1 MKFWALYRYISVV
14 EKTKTQVTVTFGFPF
29 GFGFYNILYYILYV
43 PTLQSIWSWTGYWKR
58 ETASKLKLIPISI
71 KTFLKRNFILSI
83 APCVTWPRLLEPVN
97 TLPQNAMPLNICYFK
112 CCHFKSESS
121 SLCFKGLP
129 WVDPQTIAHAGW
141 LTSLYENNLS
151 VSVQWPPLIMHHA
164 QGCHAPMFREGI
176 MAVQAHF
183 VP

>member
-14 EKTKTQVTVTFGFPF
+14 EKQKHKLQLHLVFHLDLDFIIYF
-29 GFGFYNILYYILYV
+29 IIFCMY

-58 ETASKLKLIPISI
+58 ETTSKLKLIPISI
-71 KTFLKRNFILSI
+71 KAFLKRNFILSI

-97 TLPQNAMPLNICYFK
+97 TLPQNAMPLNVCYFK

-129 WVDPQTIAHAGW
+129 WVEPTNYSSCRMTH
-141 LTSLYENNLS
+141 
-151 VSVQWPPLIMHHA
+151 
-164 QGCHAPMFREGI
+164 
-176 MAVQAHF
+176 
-183 VP
+183 